1 MLDETEVDSI
11 PGARITPSAGVAEQ
25 LSSEEMVRL
34 YCRGRKMAE
43 WLVKGSVGDAVV

>member
-25 LSSEEMVRL
+25 LSAEEMVRL
-34 YCRGRKMAE
+34 TAVVEKNGE
-43 WLVKGSVGDAVV
+43 WLVKARWRRGV